1 MATLARAAGWPSEE
15 LAMPAPES
23 PDEEVSSR
31 RAPTVIACVALVA
44 VGLLVLVAECWV
56 LHRRRQAQAAEAA
69 NAEAAAH
76 VEAARALL
84 QRQEWD
90 EAARLLEEALAV
102 QHATATEE
110 ARQLLLQA
118 RRGQAD
124 VLLEGARAA
133 AGAKDVPR
141 ALELL
146 AAYLAHPQA
155 ADKESATRLEAA
167 INLALSGPEAVRYLG
182 GLSDE
187 ALARLARGGAPEAP
201 VDVAVRD
208 LFAETLRRHLPQE
221 QARRA
226 QLRAARARR
235 QEQLRRSPAFRE
247 LARFVR
253 AELRDRQAREE
264 LARKQARAL
273 ALLPAQLKLTDPAEL
288 ERLRA
293 AGGREEQARVE
304 RKRAEARR
312 AFRREPG
319 HDAGDAETF
328 DRLIDQELAAL
339 SRP

>member
-1 MATLARAAGWPSEE
+1 MSVRARTW
-15 LAMPAPES
+15 
-23 PDEEVSSR
+23 
-31 RAPTVIACVALVA
+31 IACLALVA
-44 VGLLVLVAECWV
+44 VGLLVLAAECRA
-56 LHRRRQAQAAEAA
+56 LYRRHRAQVAATA
-69 NAEAAAH
+69 NAEVAAG
-76 VEAARALL
+76 VESARALL

-102 QHATATEE
+102 KDATATQE
-110 ARQLLLQA
+110 ARELLHQA
-118 RRGQAD
+118 RRGQAEA
-124 VLLEGARAA
+124 LLEGARAA

-155 ADKESATRLEAA
+155 ADKEGATRLEAA
-167 INLALSGPEAVRYLG
+167 INQALSGSEAARCLAD
-182 GLSDE
+182 LSDT
-187 ALARLARGGAPEAP
+187 ALARLARGDAPEVHADP
-201 VDVAVRD
+201 AVRG
-208 LFAETLRRHLPQE
+208 LFIDTLRRHLPQE
-221 QARRA
+221 LARRA
-226 QLRAARARR
+226 QLDASAARREGRLR
-235 QEQLRRSPAFRE
+235 QSPAFRE

-273 ALLPAQLKLTDPAEL
+273 ALLPAQLKVTDPAEL

-293 AGGREEQARVE
+293 GGDREEAQARVA

-319 HDAGDAETF
+319 HDAADAAVL
-328 DRLIDQELAAL
+328 DRLIDKELAAL